1 MLGIIYSS
9 FGNVHEFF
17 TYCPLNLQQQ
27 SVINLF
33 RVLKLDKKQEKDGKE
48 SMADAVFQQVM
59 SLFDLIVTQ

>member
-33 RVLKLDKKQEKDGKE
+33 RVLKLDRKQEKDGKE
-48 SMADAVFQQVM
+48 NLADAVFKQVM
-59 SLFDLIVTQ
+59 SLFERILKQ